1 MNPTQS
7 PIFEQLERIFRAGLQ
22 RADPY
27 AMIAEH
33 VHLDGDT
40 LTVQFEN
47 EMQRFDLA
55 QFQRIYVFGAGKA
68 SARMAQAIEAI
79 LGERITKGVISVKY
93 QHTAPLSRIRLI
105 EAAHPVP
112 DEASLQGARE
122 VAALARTFDEHT
134 LVINLIS
141 GGGSALFDGLL
152 EYEDAGRHVQLTL
165 DDLRQTTQTLLACGA
180 DITEINCIRKH
191 ISTVKGGRF
200 VKLLYPATSLN
211 LILSDVIGDRLDAIA
226 SGLTVPDAST
236 FAEALSILQ
245 KYGIAEKLPP
255 AVRRAIELGAAG
267 AIPETP
273 KAGDPSFSRTHNL
286 LIGTLVNSLL
296 AAAEEARRLGYT
308 PVILSSQLVG
318 EARELAKMLL
328 GIARDVKKRDL
339 LVHKP
344 ACLIGGGET
353 TVTLRGSGK
362 GGRNQEM
369 ALAFLAEMKTDPAT
383 STGVYF
389 LSASTDGSDGP
400 TDAAGAFAGWELVHA
415 AQAADLRP
423 EEYLKNNDSYHF
435 YESLG
440 GLLKTGPTGTNVC
453 DLQIVIVV

>member
-1 MNPTQS
+1 MNPLNS
-7 PIFEQLERIFRAGLQ
+7 PIFEQLEHIFRTGLK

-27 AMIAEH
+27 AMIADH

-47 EMQRFDLA
+47 ELQRFDLA
-55 QFQRIYVFGAGKA
+55 QYQRIYVFGAGKA
-68 SARMAQAIEAI
+68 SARMAQAVEAI
-79 LGERITKGVISVKY
+79 LGERITQGVISVKY
-93 QHTAPLSRIRLI
+93 QHTAPLNRIRLI

-112 DEASLQGARE
+112 DEASLRGARE
-122 VAALARTFDEHT
+122 VASLARTFDEHT

-152 EYEDAGRHVQLTL
+152 EYEDAGRPVELTL
-165 DDLRQTTQTLLACGA
+165 DDLRRTTQTLLACGA

-200 VKLLYPATSLN
+200 VRLLYPATSLN

-236 FAEALSILQ
+236 FAEALAILE
-245 KYGIAEKLPP
+245 KYTIASAMPP

-273 KAGDPSFSRTHNL
+273 KPGDPSFSRTHNL
-286 LIGTLVNSLL
+286 LIGTLVHSLL

-318 EARELAKMLL
+318 EAREVAKVLL

-353 TVTLRGSGK
+353 TVTLRGTGK

-369 ALAFLAEMKTDPAT
+369 ALAFLCEMKHDPA
-383 STGVYF
+383 SSSDVYF

-415 AQAADLRP
+415 AQAGGLQP

-453 DLQIVIVV
+453 DLQIAIIV

>member
-1 MNPTQS
+1 MNPLNS
-7 PIFEQLERIFRAGLQ
+7 PIFEQLERIFRAGLK

-27 AMIAEH
+27 QSIAGA
-33 VHLDGDT
+33 VLLDGDT
-40 LTVQFEN
+40 LTVRVEN
-47 EMQRFDLA
+47 VLQRFDLA
-55 QFQRIYVFGAGKA
+55 QFRRIYVFGAGKA
-68 SARMAQAIEAI
+68 SARMAQAVEAI
-79 LGERITKGVISVKY
+79 LGERITAGVISVKY
-93 QHTAPLSRIRLI
+93 QHTAPLNRIRLI
-105 EAAHPVP
+105 EAAHPLP
-112 DEASLQGARE
+112 DDASLRGARE
-122 VAALARTFDEHT
+122 IAELARTFDKRT

-152 EYEDAGRHVQLTL
+152 AYEDAGRRVELTL
-165 DDLRQTTQTLLACGA
+165 DDLRRTTQALLACGA

-200 VKLLYPATSLN
+200 VRLLYPATLLN
-211 LILSDVIGDRLDAIA
+211 LILSDVVGDRLDAIA
-226 SGLTVPDAST
+226 SGLTVPDTST
-236 FAEALSILQ
+236 FAEALAILE
-245 KYGIAEKLPP
+245 KYAIATAIPP

-273 KAGDPSFSRTHNL
+273 KPGDPIFNRTHNF
-286 LIGTLVNSLL
+286 LIGTLVHSLV
-296 AAAEEARRLGYT
+296 AAAEEARGLGYT

-318 EARELAKMLL
+318 EARELAKVLL

-339 LVHKP
+339 LVRKP
-344 ACLIGGGET
+344 ACIIGGGET

-369 ALAFLAEMKTDPAT
+369 ALAFLCEMKNDPAT

-400 TDAAGAFAGWELVHA
+400 TDAAGAFAGWDLVCA
-415 AQAADLRP
+415 AQESGLQP

-435 YESLG
+435 FESSG

-453 DLQIVIVV
+453 DLQIAIIV

>member
-1 MNPTQS
+1 
-7 PIFEQLERIFRAGLQ
+7 
-22 RADPY
+22 
-27 AMIAEH
+27 
-33 VHLDGDT
+33 
-40 LTVQFEN
+40 
-47 EMQRFDLA
+47 
-55 QFQRIYVFGAGKA
+55 
-68 SARMAQAIEAI
+68 MAQAIEAI
-79 LGERITKGVISVKY
+79 LGARITAGVIAVKY
-93 QHTAPLSRIRLI
+93 QHTAPLQRIRLI

-112 DEASLQGARE
+112 DEASLRGARE
-122 VAALARTFDEHT
+122 VADLARNFDDQT

-152 EYEDAGRHVQLTL
+152 EYEDSGQKISLTL
-165 DDLRQTTQTLLACGA
+165 DDLRQTTQALLSCGA

-200 VKLLYPATSLN
+200 VRLLYPATSLN

-236 FAEALSILQ
+236 FGQAQAIVE
-245 KYGIAEKLPP
+245 KYGIAEALPR

-273 KAGDPSFSRTHNL
+273 KAGDPSFNRTHNL
-286 LIGTLVNSLL
+286 LIGTLVHSLM
-296 AAAEEARRLGYT
+296 AAAEEARRLGYM

-318 EARELAKMLL
+318 EARELAKALL

-339 LVHKP
+339 LAPKP
-344 ACLIGGGET
+344 ACVIGGGET
-353 TVTLRGSGK
+353 TVTIRGSGK

-369 ALAFLAEMKTDPAT
+369 ALAYLCEMKTDPAT
-383 STGVYF
+383 SNGVYF

-400 TDAAGAFAGWELVHA
+400 TDAAGAFAGWELLQA
-415 AQAADLRP
+415 AQAAGIKP
-423 EEYLKNNDSYHF
+423 EEYLRNNDSYTF
-435 YESLG
+435 YEALN

-453 DLQIVIVV
+453 DLQITLIV